1 MNNLVYDYIVIGAG
15 PAGAT
20 IAKTLSDD
28 KKNSVLLLEAG
39 ENNDEDEP
47 IRSSTFA
54 PVLANLFF
62 HNTFGKEK
70 AYLKKM
76 LVIEPSVGLE
86 VDSWEGVL
94 K

>member
-1 MNNLVYDYIVIGAG
+1 MDNLIYDYIVIGTG

-28 KKNSVLLLEAG
+28 RRNSVLLLEAG
-39 ENNDEDEP
+39 ENNDEDRP
-47 IRSSTFA
+47 IRNSTFA

-70 AYLKKM
+70 ECLKKM
-76 LVIEPSVGLE
+76 LEIEPSVGLE
-86 VDSWEGVL
+86 VDS
-94 K
+94 